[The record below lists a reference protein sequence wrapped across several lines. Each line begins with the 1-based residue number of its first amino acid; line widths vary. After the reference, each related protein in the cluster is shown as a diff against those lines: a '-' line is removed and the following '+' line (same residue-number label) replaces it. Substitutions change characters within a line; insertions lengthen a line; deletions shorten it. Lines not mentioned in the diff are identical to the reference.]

1 TTVDVVTG
9 HKFSRKKIILRKATE
24 NFSKVTIE
32 YGLFINN
39 IVDFTIVGFTIFLVI
54 KLFNSLR
61 KKSEDISDKSVETPK
76 QIILLTEIRDLLKK
90 T

>member
-1 TTVDVVTG
+1 M
-9 HKFSRKKIILRKATE
+9 S
-24 NFSKVTIE
+24 IE

-90 T
+90 VLDSFETSFKLTQSKFVNLCILKH